1 MFAHSHEWNM
11 PNLLNQSKVTED
23 IFVICESFQCF
34 ERHSLVRPSPN
45 TSRDIRDLSRHAE
58 RQLNLNADPSGEEIH
73 LFLSRLWR
81 LAFEAVRDWLRL
93 FNKLGLASTYQK
105 PMSVLTLSA
114 LAPLKHYR
122 NVIASLPNLLFTL
135 RLQEEL
141 SNSFYEHTQLSWMN
155 WQAGQAGAIITALCE
170 PLQVQVVER
179 WIHTHL
185 TPLLPVAQHIFDED
199 HFWDALDRA
208 SEKLFAKQMTWQQ
221 LFPDTEI
228 NIDVYHS

>member
-1 MFAHSHEWNM
+1 MFAYSQEWNT

-23 IFVICESFQCF
+23 IFVICDAFQCF
-34 ERHSLVRPSPN
+34 ERNSLVRPSPN
-45 TSRDIRDLSRHAE
+45 TSRDFRTLSRHADQ
-58 RQLNLNADPSGEEIH
+58 QLNFGTDPSGEEIH

-81 LAFEAVRDWLRL
+81 LAFESVRSWLKL
-93 FNKLGLASTYQK
+93 FNKLGLATSYQK
-105 PMSVLTLSA
+105 PMAVLTLSA

-155 WQAGQAGAIITALCE
+155 WQAGQAGAIITALCD
-170 PLQVQVVER
+170 PLQVQVVEK

-185 TPLLPVAQHIFDED
+185 SPLIPVSQHIFDEE
-199 HFWDALDRA
+199 HFWTTLEQE
-208 SEKLFAKQMTWQQ
+208 SISLFASQMTWQE

>member
-1 MFAHSHEWNM
+1 MFAYSQEWNT
-11 PNLLNQSKVTED
+11 PNLITQTKVTED
-23 IFVICESFQCF
+23 IFVICDAFQCF
-34 ERHSLVRPSPN
+34 ERNSLVRPSPN
-45 TSRDIRDLSRHAE
+45 TSRDIRDLSRYAD
-58 RQLNLNADPSGEEIH
+58 RQLNLGSDPSGEEIH

-81 LAFEAVRDWLRL
+81 MAFESVRDWLRL
-93 FNKLGLASTYQK
+93 FNKLGLAPSYQK

-155 WQAGQAGAIITALCE
+155 WQPAQGGAIITALCE
-170 PLQVQVVER
+170 PLQGQVVEK

-185 TPLLPVAQHIFDED
+185 TPLLPVAQHIFDEA
-199 HFWDALDRA
+199 HFWKALEQESHR
-208 SEKLFAKQMTWQQ
+208 LFATQMSWHEM
-221 LFPDTEI
+221 FPDTEI
-228 NIDVYHS
+228 NIDTYHS

>member
-1 MFAHSHEWNM
+1 MFAYSQEWNT
-11 PNLLNQSKVTED
+11 PNLINQSKVTED
-23 IFVICESFQCF
+23 IFVICDAFRCF
-34 ERHSLVRPSPN
+34 ERHSLVRPSPY
-45 TSRDIRDLSRHAE
+45 TSRDIRLLSKHADQ
-58 RQLNLNADPSGEEIH
+58 QLNLGADPSGEEIH

-81 LAFEAVRDWLRL
+81 MTFESVRDWLRL
-93 FNKLGLASTYQK
+93 FNKLGLAPAFQK
-105 PMSVLTLSA
+105 PMAVLTLSA

-122 NVIASLPNLLFTL
+122 NVIASLPNLMFTL

-141 SNSFYEHTQLSWMN
+141 SNSFFEHTQMSWMN

-170 PLQVQVVER
+170 PLQVQVVEK

-185 TPLLPVAQHIFDED
+185 TPLLPVAQHISDEA
-199 HFWDALDRA
+199 HFWQNF
-208 SEKLFAKQMTWQQ
+208 EKQSSKLYGTQMSWQA